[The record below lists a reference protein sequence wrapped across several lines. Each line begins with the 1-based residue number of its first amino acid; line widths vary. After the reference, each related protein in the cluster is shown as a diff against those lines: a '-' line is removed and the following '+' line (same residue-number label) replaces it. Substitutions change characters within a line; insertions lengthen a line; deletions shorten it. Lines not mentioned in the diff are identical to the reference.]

1 MILYKPA
8 GYTPETVAEE
18 MLTLMMIFQRKLI
31 RPSEQITRESI
42 SPMQFQ
48 ALGVLANM
56 GPQTMSELA
65 MGLVGSKQQLTP
77 IVDKLERMDLV
88 VRTGDPTDR
97 RVIRL
102 ELSPRG
108 LEFLIKLKDEFVEMV
123 EKKLSPLE
131 SSDRQSLKDA
141 LHQVSNLLN
150 KLVEFILANLTN

>member
-18 MLTLMMIFQRKLI
+18 MLTLMMIFHRKLI

-65 MGLVGSKQQLTP
+65 MGLVVSKQQLTP

-150 KLVEFILANLTN
+150 KLL

>member
-65 MGLVGSKQQLTP
+65 MGLVVSKQQLTP

-150 KLVEFILANLTN
+150 KLL